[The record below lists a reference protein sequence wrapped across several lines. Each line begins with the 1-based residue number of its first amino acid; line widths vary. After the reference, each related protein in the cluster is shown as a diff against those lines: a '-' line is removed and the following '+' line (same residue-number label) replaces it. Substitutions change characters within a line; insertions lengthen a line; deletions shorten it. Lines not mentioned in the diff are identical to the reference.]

1 MSPVSA
7 NRVQTLPFATDAS
20 AHNLMDLCSKLL
32 GLEIDFGS
40 MKIHWGLNNGVY
52 RAGFVQGRKADDIA
66 VAGVAETPDVIDGRI
81 GNSRF
86 LVGEQLTETDTR
98 LFLTSAQF
106 DMASHGGRK
115 CSRQQIVVYPLLW
128 VGFWGKWSQSAAG
141 LCQAENLFVSWLV
154 SAFPSGI
161 LKKSL

>member
-1 MSPVSA
+1 
-7 NRVQTLPFATDAS
+7 
-20 AHNLMDLCSKLL
+20 
-32 GLEIDFGS
+32 
-40 MKIHWGLNNGVY
+40 VY

-66 VAGVAETPDVIDGRI
+66 VAGVAETPDVIEGRI

-86 LVGEQLTETDTR
+86 FVGEQLTETDTR

-128 VGFWGKWSQSAAG
+128 VGFWGK
-141 LCQAENLFVSWLV
+141 
-154 SAFPSGI
+154 
-161 LKKSL
+161 

>member
-1 MSPVSA
+1 M
-7 NRVQTLPFATDAS
+7 
-20 AHNLMDLCSKLL
+20 
-32 GLEIDFGS
+32 
-40 MKIHWGLNNGVY
+40 Y

-115 CSRQQIVVYPLLW
+115 CSRQQIVVYPHLAFLW
-128 VGFWGKWSQSAAG
+128 VGFWGK
-141 LCQAENLFVSWLV
+141 
-154 SAFPSGI
+154 
-161 LKKSL
+161 